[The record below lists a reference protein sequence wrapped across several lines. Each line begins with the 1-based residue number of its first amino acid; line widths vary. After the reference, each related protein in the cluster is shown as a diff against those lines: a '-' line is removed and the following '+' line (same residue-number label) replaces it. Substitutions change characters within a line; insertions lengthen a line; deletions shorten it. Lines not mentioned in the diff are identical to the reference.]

1 MVKTMAIPTPNK
13 KRVPLGKPLKL
24 TDKQLEE
31 MATVTEADIIKAKEL
46 WRNSVP
52 PEFKTLLDAQPE
64 EEA

>member
-1 MVKTMAIPTPNK
+1 MATPIPPKK

-31 MATVTEADIIKAKEL
+31 MATVTEADVIKAQEL

-52 PEFKTLLDAQPE
+52 SEFKTLLDAQPE